1 MKQIEVF
8 VDKVYQGVGGNEK
21 EIKDLKTEMKNHL
34 LEAVY
39 ELKKKENQSKKLLK
53 LLLIDLVEKK
63 KCVLLS
69 VNCFRHKKH
78 LLKECFI

>member
-8 VDKVYQGVGGNEK
+8 VDEVYQGVGGNEK

-39 ELKKKENQSKKLLK
+39 ELKKKENRSKKLLK
-53 LLLIDLVEKK
+53 LQLIDLVEKK
-63 KCVLLS
+63 KFVLLS
-69 VNCFRHKKH
+69 VNCFRHKKY

>member
-39 ELKKKENQSKKLLK
+39 ELKKEGKSEQEAIEI
-53 LLLIDLVEKK
+53 LLIDLVEKK